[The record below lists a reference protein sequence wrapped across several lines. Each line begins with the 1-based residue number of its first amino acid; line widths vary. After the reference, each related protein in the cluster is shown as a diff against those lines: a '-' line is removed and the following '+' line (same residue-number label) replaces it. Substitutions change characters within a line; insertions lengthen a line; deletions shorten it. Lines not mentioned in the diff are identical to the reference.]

1 MTNDLDSILQIDT
14 ESAKNETRPDESTVL
29 GGIALG
35 ITLQSLLI
43 PMINIGATVGAKL
56 VTPGSEAQRFG
67 AGPMTGLIIPI
78 AFIGITQL
86 VYIVPAVLIAR
97 AIGHFALT
105 RGLLI
110 VAAVM
115 AALNG
120 ACWFVFGAPSVPT

>member
-1 MTNDLDSILQIDT
+1 MTNDVDSILQIDV

-43 PMINIGATVGAKL
+43 PMMNIGATIYANL
-56 VTPGSEAQRFG
+56 VTPGI
-67 AGPMTGLIIPI
+67 TGLIIPI

-86 VYIVPAVLIAR
+86 VYIVPAALIAR
-97 AIGHFALT
+97 SIGHFALM

-110 VAAVM
+110 VAAVI
-115 AALNG
+115 ASLNG
-120 ACWFVFGAPSVPT
+120 ACWLVFGAPSLPT